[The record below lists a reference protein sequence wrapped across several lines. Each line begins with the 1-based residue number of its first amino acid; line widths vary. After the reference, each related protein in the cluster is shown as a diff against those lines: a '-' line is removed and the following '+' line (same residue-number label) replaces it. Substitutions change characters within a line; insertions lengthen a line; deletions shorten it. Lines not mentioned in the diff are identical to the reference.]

1 MLFWRGFDLAG
12 SAKLACCVLNVR
24 FSQKRVSREPA
35 QSKPLFSGRADALD
49 EGFCVGPLTETTV
62 FLKNAFF

>member
-1 MLFWRGFDLAG
+1 MLSRRGFDLAG

-35 QSKPLFSGRADALD
+35 KSKHLLSGQADALD
-49 EGFCVGPLTETTV
+49 EGFCVGPLTETTI
-62 FLKNAFF
+62 FL